1 MVDGATESKPCSGKG
16 IDHYLSLED
25 LTEEFGEN
33 GWKQF
38 PDAISRCYKFI
49 PAKVEEHHIGVYTSK
64 KDEHMVKAPHPK
76 NLLHGSLEK

>member
-1 MVDGATESKPCSGKG
+1 VVDGATESKPCSGKG

-33 GWKQF
+33 GWKKL

-49 PAKVEEHHIGVYTSK
+49 PALPRT
-64 KDEHMVKAPHPK
+64 
-76 NLLHGSLEK
+76 